1 MNFKKIATLSL
12 CVCMSLSLA
21 SCGSKSDNKKD
32 TKKKVTKGEI
42 VLADYN
48 SVKAYSKEAEVTDDT
63 VQTTIDKLLDN
74 YSTTKDVT
82 EGKVKRGDKISIDY
96 IGKIDGVAFDGGTA
110 QDQEITL
117 GYSGYIDGFDDGLE
131 GKKIGETVDLNLQ
144 FPDDYQ
150 KEELKGKKC
159 VFTVTIKKKIDK
171 EVPKLDD
178 KFVQDK
184 FKKYYG
190 VSTVKEL
197 KEFMKNKL
205 RTTQISNAI
214 WKDYVD
220 KCEAKS
226 YDSKE
231 MDKTVKE
238 MQTYYESVYQSQY
251 QVDLDTYLKA
261 MNLEKKAW
269 INNLKDE
276 AKKELKEN
284 MIVEEIAKK
293 EKLMN
298 DDIYKKVGLMYCQ
311 SYQVE
316 SVEDLISKFGKEKV
330 DYVIKYTVVTEW
342 LANKV
347 EIVKGERPTE
357 APSETGSN
365 KSTEATTEAK
375 KSKKSKK
382 KDTTEEV
389 TEAITE
395 KKSEKET
402 ESETEK
408 SAEKD
413 SESETESK

>member
-32 TKKKVTKGEI
+32 TKKKATKGEI

-74 YSTTKDVT
+74 YSTTKDIT

-178 KFVQDK
+178 KFVQDN
-184 FKKYYG
+184 FKKYYD

-382 KDTTEEV
+382 KDATEEA

>member
-1 MNFKKIATLSL
+1 
-12 CVCMSLSLA
+12 LA

-382 KDTTEEV
+382 KDATEEV